1 MKGFLLMKKNKILV
15 CALAVSA
22 CLICSNISAN
32 AQVPLSSA
40 VPSIAQAPT
49 VEGSVTKSGAAINYS
64 AMSAAE
70 MSALVNKIG
79 SKILSANSVDTAV
92 KFVMIDQN
100 VQNAY
105 TDASDTVAVFSGLIK
120 YCENEDELAFV
131 IGHEI
136 GHAVANHIIKGV
148 VRDTAAEIGANV
160 GKQAAS
166 NALARSGFAG
176 KFARYTGVDVTS
188 VAATGIEYTKEAGK
202 SKMDRGQE
210 NDADELGLDYLVKA
224 GYNPLAG
231 ISIMYKIGANYSDFW
246 SDHPSTDR
254 RIVSMYK
261 YVNKQY
267 PQYIQSGFNTAA
279 YKEAVAKYITNQ

>member
-1 MKGFLLMKKNKILV
+1 MKFKKKVFV

-22 CLICSNISAN
+22 CLICTNITAN
-32 AQVPLSSA
+32 AQVPASGT
-40 VPSIAQAPT
+40 IPT
-49 VEGSVTKSGAAINYS
+49 VEQTPAVEGSVTKTGTAINYS
-64 AMSAAE
+64 TLSVAE
-70 MSALVNKIG
+70 MNALVNKIG
-79 SKILSANSVDTAV
+79 NKILTANSVETKV
-92 KFVMIDQN
+92 NFVLINED

-105 TDASDTVAVFSGLIK
+105 TDASDTVAVYSGLIK

-160 GKQAAS
+160 GKKAAS
-166 NALARSGFAG
+166 NALTRSGFAG
-176 KFARYTGVDVTS
+176 KFASYTGVDITS
-188 VAATGIEYTKEAGK
+188 VASTGIDYTKAAGT

-246 SDHPSTDR
+246 SDHPSTDK
-254 RIVSMYK
+254 RIVSMYN
-261 YVNKQY
+261 YVQDKH
-267 PQYIQSGFNTAA
+267 PQFVEQGFSTSA
-279 YKEAVAKYITNQ
+279 YKEALSKYINNPY